1 MAHHQLPEYDDQ
13 SDNWK
18 AYITKVEAYFAANGV
33 SDSGKKRALLV
44 EALSTRT
51 VQVLSGQVA
60 PRKPNSLTYEEAVK
74 VLDAYFDPK
83 RHEITESY
91 RFFNRC
97 QLEGS
102 SHTPA
107 MHAVLSEFK
116 DVFSPELG
124 LIDGHPV
131 HVKLKEGAMPRFYH
145 QPLVGLLKAD
155 RPTPAL
161 AAARIQRWALYL
173 GGFRYQLQYS
183 PGKQLLNADALSRLP
198 QRTSEPKPPEADT
211 PDYLLALSVFDEG
224 TVSVEEL
231 RQLTAGGPALSQG
244 QRTQAGEW
252 PLPLPEA
259 TVYARYFGRGEKWT
273 PGIVE
278 STTGSRMGA
287 TLNPSDHPK
296 PCGAL
301 HVKEN
306 QYSDFIIKEEEML

>member
-1 MAHHQLPEYDDQ
+1 MAHQLPEYDDQ

-18 AYITKVEAYFAANGV
+18 AYITKAEDYFEAAGV

-44 EALSTRT
+44 AAWSTRT

-60 PRKPNSLTYEEAVK
+60 PRKPNSLTYEKAVK
-74 VLDAYFDPK
+74 VLDDYFDPK

-102 SHTPA
+102 SRTPA
-107 MHAVLSEFK
+107 IHAVLSQFN

-131 HVKLKEGAMPRFYH
+131 HLKLKEGAMPKFYH
-145 QPLVGLLKAD
+145 QPLVGLLKTD
-155 RPTPAL
+155 RQTPAL

-183 PGKQLLNADALSRLP
+183 PGKQLLNADAL
-198 QRTSEPKPPEADT
+198 TNEAD
-211 PDYLLALSVFDEG
+211 
-224 TVSVEEL
+224 
-231 RQLTAGGPALSQG
+231 
-244 QRTQAGEW
+244 EW

-259 TVYARYFGRGEKWT
+259 TVYARNFGTGEKWT

-278 STTGSRMGA
+278 STTGSRMVSIRTPAGSVRRQVDQVRNREDA
-287 TLNPSDHPK
+287 TPPLGTNPENNWFRKYDLQGQPRSAK
-296 PCGAL
+296 
-301 HVKEN
+301 VKLVLS
-306 QYSDFIIKEEEML
+306 QPLPAAAAYAVRAPIS